1 MDTLRISC
9 AHDLAYVP
17 QYAGLATGRF
27 ADRSIDL
34 SFYKSNGTVEDTVG
48 AVNRGDVDLLL
59 GSCVYGLRLAETGM
73 DPVIVAQ
80 SNQQTRHV
88 LAQRNDGTPALGWA
102 DLRGK
107 SIVLYPGEAPTAWAA
122 FTWALAQAGL
132 SLGDVKLIFG
142 FSARDAVAEYIRGVG
157 DVFFVD
163 GEVALHDDLRVV
175 LPVSRQAGR
184 LPWSIYM
191 ADRAVEERK
200 GPVLA
205 RFAAAL
211 DDTQKWL
218 AAESDDTIAD
228 TVAPY
233 FPQYSPERLRTII
246 AFYRSIELWATTSTV
261 QRDQLARWSQALQ
274 LGGLLAADRQ
284 LTDYLGVP
292 DMTVK

>member
-1 MDTLRISC
+1 MMDSLRISC

-34 SFYKSNGTVEDTVG
+34 VFYKSNGTVEDTVG
-48 AVNRGDVDLLL
+48 AVNRGDVDILL

-73 DPVIVAQ
+73 SPIIVAQ

-88 LAQRNDGTPALGWA
+88 LAQRKDGTKAFGWS

-107 SIVLYPGEAPTAWAA
+107 SIVVYPGEAPTAWAA
-122 FTWALAQAGL
+122 FTYALAQAGL

-142 FSARDAVAEYIRGVG
+142 FTAKDAVAEFIRGVG

-163 GEVALHDDLRVV
+163 GEVALHDALRVV
-175 LPVSRQAGR
+175 LPVCQQAGR
-184 LPWSIYM
+184 LPWSVYM
-191 ADRAVEERK
+191 ADRSLHERK
-200 GPVLA
+200 RSVLD

-218 AAESDDTIAD
+218 AAQSTDTVARV
-228 TVAPY
+228 VAPY
-233 FPQYSPERLRTII
+233 FPQYTSERLEAIV
-246 AFYRSIELWATTSTV
+246 AFYQSISLWATTSTV

-274 LGGLLAADRQ
+274 LGGLLASDRQ
-284 LTDYLGVP
+284 LTDCLGV
-292 DMTVK
+292 V

>member
-1 MDTLRISC
+1 MDALRISC

-27 ADRSIDL
+27 AERSIDL
-34 SFYKSNGTVEDTVG
+34 SFYESNGTVEDTVG

-88 LAQRNDGTPALGWA
+88 LAQRKDGTAELRWG

-107 SIVLYPGEAPTAWAA
+107 CILVYPGEAPTAWAA
-122 FTWALAQAGL
+122 FTYALQQAGL
-132 SLGDVKLIFG
+132 SLADVKLVIG
-142 FSARDAVAEYIRGVG
+142 FTARDAVAEFVRGVG

-163 GEVALHDDLRVV
+163 GEAALDDGLRVT
-175 LPVSRQAGR
+175 LPVGRQAGR
-184 LPWSIYM
+184 LPWSVYM
-191 ADRAVEERK
+191 ADRSVLTRK
-200 GPVLA
+200 GPLLA
-205 RFAAAL
+205 RFAVAL

-218 AAESDDTIAD
+218 ATESAETIAR

-233 FPQYSPERLRTII
+233 FPNYTPERLLTIV
-246 AFYRSIELWATTSTV
+246 AFYRSLDLWASASAV
-261 QRDQLARWSQALQ
+261 QLDQLDRWSKALR
-274 LGGLLAADRQ
+274 LGGLLAPDKQ
-284 LTDYLGVP
+284 LQDFLSV
-292 DMTVK
+292 V